1 MHWVRNDRLSQ
12 RTSPTISTPY
22 AGKRATSDAHGACN
36 RRRQMLPGINPGLI
50 TLSARGIYRIEDGAG
65 LLIECLSGALWIT
78 QAGDHRDITLER
90 GQSFDLHRGGMAIVY
105 GLGAAR
111 FRVEPAPPE
120 GQRRIEP
127 APEQRAA

>member
-1 MHWVRNDRLSQ
+1 MQ
-12 RTSPTISTPY
+12 QE
-22 AGKRATSDAHGACN
+22 AT
-36 RRRQMLPGINPGLI
+36 MLPGMTPGLI
-50 TLSARGIYRIEDGAG
+50 TLSARGIHRIEDGAG

-90 GQSFDLHRGGMAIVY
+90 GQSFELDRNGMAVVY

-111 FRVEPAPPE
+111 FRLERAPPE

-127 APEQRAA
+127 APGQRAA